1 MTNRCSCPHE
11 QLANKNLT
19 NTMNL
24 KNQSQKGNS
33 IKLVAALTLLFA
45 FFTGCSSVYQKA
57 ESEFDRAAYNKAII
71 LYQSYL
77 AKNPA
82 QAAEINYKIAESYR
96 RSNRLQMALPYYT
109 KTKEAGTDKLTAG
122 DRDTLRYYTAEALK
136 VNQKYAEA
144 KAQFEDYAKFGINQ
158 KLKTL
163 AQTEIDNL
171 ETIDQ
176 IAEGNEYVS
185 VVPCEGINTESSDFA
200 PTKWMNKLVFSS
212 DRRKEATYEG
222 TGQGFYDL
230 YSFETPQDI
239 ADTSMSC
246 VGTVKLWGGDVFNK
260 AGTHDASAT
269 FSPDGNIVIFA
280 RSGNGDKKG
289 ESDKEVSL
297 YTSYLNNGIWSESK
311 ALTYV
316 NSTYWD
322 GTPHISKDGKTL
334 YFSSNRASSKGGLD
348 IYKASYNERD
358 KTWSNVQRLGDD
370 INTEGNEMFPYMDE
384 KGRFFFASDGH
395 GGLGGLDIFVQEEMK
410 NPTDTTT
417 LIKKIRN
424 VGAPINS
431 AGDDFGLT
439 FTEKNDKGGY
449 FTSKRENN
457 LTPKMDSVSTVTE
470 TNDNIYRFHLDSL
483 DIRQVRY
490 VLRGTVEGIDKVQD
504 TRTFLSG
511 VELDLNF
518 GGKDGNTNIAK
529 VSTDE
534 KGKFLFDTSLV
545 IGKTYDIDVSAA
557 GYLPKNDNAFST
569 IGRGLDRSQLTQMYT
584 TVYFD
589 TAFVLTKDFFI
600 TGGGEGK
607 DMLPP
612 EIEILY
618 ELNSAALTSEATE
631 KLDNFV
637 VFLKEYLAMYPN
649 AKLTMGS
656 HTDSRGSN
664 SYNQKLSQRRADS
677 AVNYILSKGVS
688 KDKIKAV
695 GYGENRLKVPNAKSE
710 EEHQL
715 NRRTTV
721 EVVK

>member
-1 MTNRCSCPHE
+1 
-11 QLANKNLT
+11 
-19 NTMNL
+19 MNL
-24 KNQSQKGNS
+24 KKQFQKGNS
-33 IKLVAALTLLFA
+33 IKLFLALGLLFA

-57 ESEFDRAAYNKAII
+57 ESEFDRAAYNKAIT

-82 QAAEINYKIAESYR
+82 KAAEVNYKIAESYR

-136 VNQKYAEA
+136 VNKKYEEA
-144 KAQFEDYAKFGINQ
+144 KVQFEDYVKLGINQ

-163 AQTEIDNL
+163 AQTEIENL
-171 ETIDQ
+171 ESIDK
-176 IAEGNEYVS
+176 IAEANKYVTI
-185 VVPCEGINTESSDFA
+185 VPCDGINTENSDFA

-230 YSFETPQDI
+230 YSFETSTDI
-239 ADTSMSC
+239 SDTTNAC
-246 VGTVKLWGGDVFNK
+246 VGTVKIWGGEVFNK

-269 FSPDGNIVIFA
+269 FSPDGQTVIFA

-297 YTSYLNNGIWSESK
+297 YTSSINNGVWTDAK
-311 ALTYV
+311 PLTYV

-348 IYKASYNERD
+348 IYKASFNERD

-370 INTEGNEMFPYMDE
+370 INTEGNEMFPYIDE

-410 NPTDTTT
+410 NPNDTSM
-417 LIKKIRN
+417 IKKIRN

-439 FTEKNDKGGY
+439 FTEKEDKGGY
-449 FTSKRENN
+449 FTSKREKNESN
-457 LTPKMDSVSTVTE
+457 LIAE
-470 TNDNIYRFHLDSL
+470 TNDDIYRFHLDSL

-490 VLRGTVEGIDKVQD
+490 VLRGTVEGIDKVEN
-504 TRTFLSG
+504 TRSFLSG
-511 VELDLNF
+511 VAMDLNL
-518 GGKDGNTNIAK
+518 GNNNIVK
-529 VSTDE
+529 VSTDD

-545 IGKTYDIDVSAA
+545 IGKIYDIDVNAA

-569 IGRGLDRSQLTQMYT
+569 VGRGLDKSKLTQMYT

-589 TAFVLTKDFFI
+589 TAFVLTKDFFV

-618 ELNSAALTSEATE
+618 DLNKATLTSNATE

-656 HTDSRGSN
+656 HTDSRGSD

-677 AVNYILSKGVS
+677 AVNYILSKGIT

-695 GYGENRLKVPNAKSE
+695 GYGETRLKVKDAKNE

>member
-1 MTNRCSCPHE
+1 
-11 QLANKNLT
+11 
-19 NTMNL
+19 MNL

-33 IKLVAALTLLFA
+33 IKLFAALILLFA

-57 ESEFDRAAYNKAII
+57 ESEFDRAAYNKAIT

-82 QAAEINYKIAESYR
+82 KAAEVNYKIAEAYR
-96 RSNRLQMALPYYT
+96 RSNRLQMALPHY
-109 KTKEAGTDKLTAG
+109 KKVVEAGTNKLTAG

-136 VNQKYAEA
+136 VNKKYDEA
-144 KAQFEDYAKFGINQ
+144 KAQFEDYVKLGINQ
-158 KLKTL
+158 KLKAL
-163 AQTEIDNL
+163 AQSEIDNL
-171 ETIDQ
+171 ESINE
-176 IAEGNEYVS
+176 IAEANQYVT
-185 VVPCEGINTESSDFA
+185 VVPCDGINTENSDFA

-230 YSFETPQDI
+230 YSFENENDI
-239 ADTSMSC
+239 SDTTNAC
-246 VGTVKLWGGDVFNK
+246 VGTVKLWGGEIFNK
-260 AGTHDASAT
+260 VGTHDASAT
-269 FSPDGNIVIFA
+269 FSPDGKTVIFA

-297 YTSYLNNGIWSESK
+297 YTSSLNNGLWSDPKPLS
-311 ALTYV
+311 YV
-316 NSTYWD
+316 NSSYWD
-322 GTPHISKDGKTL
+322 GTPHISKDGQTL

-348 IYKASYNERD
+348 IYKASFNDRD
-358 KTWSNVQRLGDD
+358 KTWSNVVRLGDD
-370 INTEGNEMFPYMDE
+370 INTEGNEMFPYIDE
-384 KGRFFFASDGH
+384 KGRFFFASNGH

-410 NPTDTTT
+410 NPSDTDTTSM
-417 LIKKIRN
+417 IKKIRN

-431 AGDDFGLT
+431 TGDDFGLT
-439 FTEKNDKGGY
+439 FTEKEDKGGY
-449 FTSKRENN
+449 FTSKREKNE
-457 LTPKMDSVSTVTE
+457 SEVIAE
-470 TNDNIYRFHLDSL
+470 TNDDIYRFHLDSL
-483 DIRQVRY
+483 DIREVRY
-490 VLRGTVEGIDKVQD
+490 VLRGTVEGVDKVEN
-504 TRTFLSG
+504 TREFLSG
-511 VELDLNF
+511 VEMDLNL
-518 GGKDGNTNIAK
+518 GNNNIVK
-529 VSTDE
+529 VSTDD

-545 IGKTYDIDVSAA
+545 IGKVYDIDVTAA

-569 IGRGLDRSQLTQMYT
+569 VGRGLDKNKLTQMYT
-584 TVYFD
+584 LVYFD
-589 TAFVLTKDFFI
+589 TAFVLTKDFFV

-618 ELNSAALTSEATE
+618 KLNSAELTPEAKE

-637 VFLKEYLAMYPN
+637 VFLKEYLAMYPD

-664 SYNQKLSQRRADS
+664 GYNQRLSQRRANS
-677 AVNYILSKGVS
+677 AVNYVLEKGVS

-695 GYGENRLKVPNAKSE
+695 GYGENRLKIPNAKNE

>member
-1 MTNRCSCPHE
+1 
-11 QLANKNLT
+11 
-19 NTMNL
+19 MNL
-24 KNQSQKGNS
+24 KNQYQKGNS
-33 IKLVAALTLLFA
+33 IKLFLALGLLFA

-57 ESEFDRAAYNKAII
+57 ESEFDRAAYNKAIT

-77 AKNPA
+77 SKNPA
-82 QAAEINYKIAESYR
+82 KAAEVNYKIAEAYR
-96 RSNRLQMALPYYT
+96 RSNRLQMALPYYN
-109 KTKEAGTDKLTAG
+109 KTKEAGTEKLTAG

-136 VNQKYAEA
+136 VNKMYDAA
-144 KAQFEDYAKFGINQ
+144 KVQFEDYVKLGINQ

-163 AQTEIDNL
+163 AQTEIENL
-171 ETIDQ
+171 KNINQ
-176 IAEGNEYVS
+176 IIEGNKYVT
-185 VVPCEGINTESSDFA
+185 VVPCDGINTESSDFA

-230 YSFETPQDI
+230 YSFETENDI
-239 ADTSMSC
+239 SDTTNAC
-246 VGTVKLWGGDVFNK
+246 VGTVKIWGGDVFNK

-269 FSPDGNIVIFA
+269 FSPDGNTVIFA
-280 RSGNGDKKG
+280 RSGNGDKRG

-297 YTSYLNNGIWSESK
+297 YTSSLSNGVWSEPK

-316 NSTYWD
+316 NSSYWD
-322 GTPHISKDGKTL
+322 GTPHISKDGQTL

-348 IYKASYNERD
+348 IYTASYNDRD

-370 INTEGNEMFPYMDE
+370 INTEGNEMFPYIDE
-384 KGRFFFASDGH
+384 TGRFFFASDGQ

-410 NPTDTTT
+410 NPSDTDTTSM
-417 LIKKIRN
+417 IKKVRN

-439 FTEKNDKGGY
+439 FTEKEDKGGY
-449 FTSKRENN
+449 FTSKRDNKN
-457 LTPKMDSVSTVTE
+457 GMDSTITE
-470 TNDNIYRFHLDSL
+470 TNDDIYRFHLDSL
-483 DIRQVRY
+483 DIREVRY
-490 VLRGTVEGIDKVQD
+490 VLRGTVEGIDKVEN
-504 TRTFLSG
+504 TREFLSG
-511 VELDLNF
+511 VEMDLNL
-518 GGKDGNTNIAK
+518 GNNNIVK
-529 VSTDE
+529 VSTDD

-545 IGKTYDIDVSAA
+545 IGKVYDIDVNAA

-569 IGRGLDRSQLTQMYT
+569 VGRGLDETKLTQMYT
-584 TVYFD
+584 LVYFD
-589 TAFVLTKDFFI
+589 TAFVLTKDFFV

-618 ELNSAALTSEATE
+618 ELDKDRLTPEAKE

-637 VFLKEYLAMYPN
+637 VFLKEYLAMYPD

-664 SYNQKLSQRRADS
+664 RYNQNLSQRRANS
-677 AVNYILSKGVS
+677 AVNYIIAKGISKN
-688 KDKIKAV
+688 KIKAV
-695 GYGENRLKVPNAKSE
+695 GYGENRLKIPNAKNE

>member
-1 MTNRCSCPHE
+1 
-11 QLANKNLT
+11 
-19 NTMNL
+19 MNL

-33 IKLVAALTLLFA
+33 IKLFAALVLLFA

-57 ESEFDRAAYNKAII
+57 ESEFDRAAYNKAIT

-82 QAAEINYKIAESYR
+82 KAAEVNYKIAESYR

-109 KTKEAGTDKLTAG
+109 KTKDAGTDKLTAG

-144 KAQFEDYAKFGINQ
+144 KAQFEDYVKLGINQ

-171 ETIDQ
+171 ENINQ
-176 IAEGNEYVS
+176 IAEANKYVT
-185 VVPCEGINTESSDFA
+185 VVPCDGINTESSDFA

-230 YSFETPQDI
+230 YSFETPQDV
-239 ADTSMSC
+239 ADTALSC
-246 VGTVKLWGGDVFNK
+246 VGMVKLWGGEVFNK

-269 FSPDGNIVIFA
+269 FSPNGNTVIFA
-280 RSGNGDKKG
+280 RSGNGDKRG

-297 YTSYLNNGIWSESK
+297 YTSSISGGIWSDAQPLK
-311 ALTYV
+311 YV
-316 NSTYWD
+316 NSDYWD
-322 GTPHISKDGKTL
+322 GTPHISEDGQTL
-334 YFSSNRASSKGGLD
+334 YFSSNRSSSKGGLD
-348 IYKASYNERD
+348 IYKASYNDRD

-370 INTEGNEMFPYMDE
+370 INTEGNEMFPYIDE

-410 NPTDTTT
+410 NPSDIDTTSM
-417 LIKKIRN
+417 IKKIRN

-439 FTEKNDKGGY
+439 FTEKEDKGGY
-449 FTSKRENN
+449 FTSKRENVS
-457 LTPKMDSVSTVTE
+457 TMKMDSTTKIVE
-470 TNDNIYRFHLDSL
+470 TNDDIYRFHLDSL
-483 DIRQVRY
+483 DIRLVRY
-490 VLRGTVEGIDKVQD
+490 VLRGTVEGIDKVED
-504 TRTFLSG
+504 TRSFLSG
-511 VELDLNF
+511 VELDLNL
-518 GGKDGNTNIAK
+518 GTEENTNIVK
-529 VSTDE
+529 VYTDD

-545 IGKTYDIDVSAA
+545 IGKMYDIDVSAT
-557 GYLPKNDNAFST
+557 GYLPKNDNPFST
-569 IGRGLDRSQLTQMYT
+569 VNRGLDVKKLTQMYT
-584 TVYFD
+584 LVYFD

-618 ELNSAALTSEATE
+618 ELDKDRLTPEAKE

-637 VFLKEYLAMYPN
+637 VFLKEYLAMYPD

-664 SYNQKLSQRRADS
+664 GYNQRLSQRRANS
-677 AVNYILSKGVS
+677 AVSYIIEKGISKS
-688 KDKIKAV
+688 KIKAV
-695 GYGENRLKVPNAKSE
+695 GYGENRLKIENAKDE
-710 EEHQL
+710 DEHQL

>member
-1 MTNRCSCPHE
+1 
-11 QLANKNLT
+11 
-19 NTMNL
+19 MNL
-24 KNQSQKGNS
+24 QKQSQKGNS
-33 IKLVAALTLLFA
+33 MKLFAALALLFT
-45 FFTGCSSVYQKA
+45 FFSLLFTSCSSVYQKA
-57 ESEFDRAAYNKAII
+57 ESEFDRAAYNKAIT

-82 QAAEINYKIAESYR
+82 KAAEVNYKIAESYR

-109 KTKEAGTDKLTAG
+109 KTKEAGMDKLTAG
-122 DRDTLRYYTAEALK
+122 DRDTLRYYPAEALK
-136 VNQKYAEA
+136 VNKKYEEA
-144 KAQFEDYAKFGINQ
+144 KAQFEDYAKFGINP

-163 AQTEIDNL
+163 AQSEIENL
-171 ETIDQ
+171 ESIDK
-176 IAEGNEYVS
+176 IAEANKYVT
-185 VVPCEGINTESSDFA
+185 VVPCDGINTENSDFA
-200 PTKWMNKLVFSS
+200 PTKWMNKLIFSS

-230 YSFETPQDI
+230 YSFETENDI
-239 ADTSMSC
+239 SDTTNAC
-246 VGTVKLWGGDVFNK
+246 VGTVKIWGGEVFNK
-260 AGTHDASAT
+260 VGTHDASAT
-269 FSPDGNIVIFA
+269 FSPDGQTVIFA

-297 YTSYLNNGIWSESK
+297 YTSSINNGIWTDAK
-311 ALTYV
+311 PLTYV
-316 NSTYWD
+316 NSSYWD

-370 INTEGNEMFPYMDE
+370 INTEGNEMFPYIDE

-395 GGLGGLDIFVQEEMK
+395 GGLGGLDIFVQEEVK
-410 NPTDTTT
+410 NPNDTSMV
-417 LIKKIRN
+417 KKIRN

-439 FTEKNDKGGY
+439 FTEKEDKGGY
-449 FTSKRENN
+449 FTSKREKNESN
-457 LTPKMDSVSTVTE
+457 LIAE
-470 TNDNIYRFHLDSL
+470 TNDDIYRFHLDSL
-483 DIRQVRY
+483 DIREIRY
-490 VLRGTVEGIDKVQD
+490 VLRGTVEGIDKVEN
-504 TRTFLSG
+504 TRSFLSG
-511 VELDLNF
+511 VAMDLNL
-518 GGKDGNTNIAK
+518 GNNNIVK
-529 VSTDE
+529 VSTDD

-545 IGKTYDIDVSAA
+545 IGKVYDIDVNAA

-569 IGRGLDRSQLTQMYT
+569 VGRGLDKSKLTQMYT

-589 TAFVLTKDFFI
+589 TAFVLTKDFFV
-600 TGGGEGK
+600 TGGGGK

-618 ELNSAALTSEATE
+618 ELDKDRLTPEAKE

-664 SYNQKLSQRRADS
+664 GYNQKLSQRRANS
-677 AVNYILSKGVS
+677 AVNYIIEKGIA

-695 GYGENRLKVPNAKSE
+695 GYGETRLKVANAKSE

>member
-1 MTNRCSCPHE
+1 
-11 QLANKNLT
+11 
-19 NTMNL
+19 MNL

-33 IKLVAALTLLFA
+33 IKLFLALGLLFA

-57 ESEFDRAAYNKAII
+57 ESEFDRAAYNKAIT

-77 AKNPA
+77 SKNPA
-82 QAAEINYKIAESYR
+82 KAAEVNYKIAEAYR
-96 RSNRLQMALPYYT
+96 RSNRLQMALPYYN
-109 KTKEAGTDKLTAG
+109 KTKEAGTEKLTAG

-136 VNQKYAEA
+136 VNKMYDAA
-144 KAQFEDYAKFGINQ
+144 KVQFEDYVKLGINQ

-163 AQTEIDNL
+163 AQTEIENL
-171 ETIDQ
+171 ENINQ
-176 IAEGNEYVS
+176 IIEGNKYVT
-185 VVPCEGINTESSDFA
+185 VVPCDGINTESSDFA

-230 YSFETPQDI
+230 YSFETENDI
-239 ADTSMSC
+239 SDTTNAC
-246 VGTVKLWGGDVFNK
+246 VGTVKIWGGDVFNK

-269 FSPDGNIVIFA
+269 FSPDGNTVIFA
-280 RSGNGDKKG
+280 RSGNGDKRG

-297 YTSYLNNGIWSESK
+297 YTSSLNNGVWSEPK

-316 NSTYWD
+316 NSSYWD
-322 GTPHISKDGKTL
+322 GTPHISKDGQTL

-348 IYKASYNERD
+348 IYTASYNDRD

-370 INTEGNEMFPYMDE
+370 INTEGNEMFPYIDE
-384 KGRFFFASDGH
+384 TGRFFFASDGQ

-410 NPTDTTT
+410 NPSDTDTTSM
-417 LIKKIRN
+417 IKKVRN

-439 FTEKNDKGGY
+439 FTEKEDKGGY
-449 FTSKRENN
+449 FTSKRDNKN
-457 LTPKMDSVSTVTE
+457 GMDSTITE
-470 TNDNIYRFHLDSL
+470 TNDDIYRFHLDSL
-483 DIRQVRY
+483 DIREVRY
-490 VLRGTVEGIDKVQD
+490 VLRGTVEGIDKVEN
-504 TRTFLSG
+504 TREFLSG
-511 VELDLNF
+511 VEMDLNL
-518 GGKDGNTNIAK
+518 GNNNIVK
-529 VSTDE
+529 VSTDD

-545 IGKTYDIDVSAA
+545 IGKVYDIDVNAA

-569 IGRGLDRSQLTQMYT
+569 VGRGLDETKLTQMYT
-584 TVYFD
+584 LVYFD
-589 TAFVLTKDFFI
+589 TAFVLTKDFFV

-618 ELNSAALTSEATE
+618 ELDKDRLTPEAKE

-637 VFLKEYLAMYPN
+637 VFLKEYLAMYPD

-664 SYNQKLSQRRADS
+664 RYNQNLSQRRANS
-677 AVNYILSKGVS
+677 AVNYIIAKGISKN
-688 KDKIKAV
+688 KIKAV
-695 GYGENRLKVPNAKSE
+695 GYGENRLKIPNAKNE

>member
-1 MTNRCSCPHE
+1 
-11 QLANKNLT
+11 
-19 NTMNL
+19 MNL
-24 KNQSQKGNS
+24 KNQSYKGSS
-33 IKLVAALTLLFA
+33 IKLILALGLLFT
-45 FFTGCSSVYQKA
+45 FFSLLTSCSSVYQKA
-57 ESEFDRAAYNKAII
+57 ESEFDRAAYNKAIP
-71 LYQSYL
+71 LYKSYL

-82 QAAEINYKIAESYR
+82 KAAEINYKIAESYR
-96 RSNRLQMALPYYT
+96 RSNRLQIALSYYN
-109 KTKEAGTDKLTAG
+109 KTKEAGLDKLTAG
-122 DRDTLRYYTAEALK
+122 DRDTLRYYSAEAFK
-136 VNQKYAEA
+136 ANSQYNEA

-163 AQTEIDNL
+163 AQSEIDNL
-171 ETIDQ
+171 GNIDEL
-176 IAEGNEYVS
+176 AEANKYVT
-185 VVPCEGINTESSDFA
+185 VVPCDGINTENSDFA

-230 YSFETPQDI
+230 YSFETANDI
-239 ADTSMSC
+239 SDTTNAC
-246 VGTVKLWGGDVFNK
+246 VGTVKIWGGEVFNK

-269 FSPDGNIVIFA
+269 FSPDGQTVIFA

-297 YTSYLNNGIWSESK
+297 YISSIAGGIWSDPK
-311 ALTYV
+311 PLTYV

-334 YFSSNRASSKGGLD
+334 YFSSNRSSSKGGLD

-370 INTEGNEMFPYMDE
+370 INTEGNEMFPYIDE
-384 KGRFFFASDGH
+384 KGRFFFASNGQ

-410 NPTDTTT
+410 NPNDTSM
-417 LIKKIRN
+417 IKKIRN
-424 VGAPINS
+424 VGSPINS

-439 FTEKNDKGGY
+439 FTEKEDKGGY
-449 FTSKRENN
+449 FTSNREKNKSE
-457 LTPKMDSVSTVTE
+457 LIAE
-470 TNDNIYRFHLDSL
+470 TNDDIYRFHLDSL
-483 DIRQVRY
+483 DIRIVRY
-490 VLRGTVEGIDKVQD
+490 VLRGTVEGIDKVEN
-504 TRTFLSG
+504 TRSFLSG
-511 VELDLNF
+511 VAMDLNF
-518 GGKDGNTNIAK
+518 GGKDGNDNIVK
-529 VSTDE
+529 VSTDD

-545 IGKTYDIDVSAA
+545 IGKVYDIDANAA

-569 IGRGLDRSQLTQMYT
+569 VGRGIDESKLTQMYT
-584 TVYFD
+584 VVYFD
-589 TAFVLTKDFFI
+589 MPIVLTKDFFV

-618 ELNSAALTSEATE
+618 DLNKATLTPNATA

-637 VFLKEYLAMYPN
+637 VFLKEYLTMYPN

-656 HTDSRGSN
+656 HTDSRGSD

-677 AVNYILSKGVS
+677 AVNYILSKEKGVQS
-688 KDKIKAV
+688 VSVDVDKK
-695 GYGENRLKVPNAKSE
+695 E
-710 EEHQL
+710 
-715 NRRTTV
+715 TTV
-721 EVVK
+721 VFNPKTTNVETIQKAISKIGYDADGVEAEKTAYDKLPGCCQKGGH

>member
-1 MTNRCSCPHE
+1 
-11 QLANKNLT
+11 
-19 NTMNL
+19 MNL
-24 KNQSQKGNS
+24 KKQSQKGNS
-33 IKLVAALTLLFA
+33 IKLFLALGFLFA

-57 ESEFDRAAYNKAII
+57 ESEFDRAAYNKAIT

-82 QAAEINYKIAESYR
+82 KAAEVNYKIAEAYR
-96 RSNRLQMALPYYT
+96 RSNRLPMALPYYI
-109 KTKEAGTDKLTAG
+109 KTTEAGTDKLTTG

-136 VNQKYAEA
+136 VNQKYDEA
-144 KAQFEDYAKFGINQ
+144 KAQFEDYAKLGINQ

-163 AQTEIDNL
+163 AQSEIENL
-171 ETIDQ
+171 STINQ
-176 IAEGNEYVS
+176 IAEANEYVT
-185 VVPCEGINTESSDFA
+185 VVPCDGMNTESSDFA

-230 YSFETPQDI
+230 YSFETENDI
-239 ADTSMSC
+239 SDTTNAC
-246 VGTVKLWGGDVFNK
+246 IGTVRLWGGEIFNQK
-260 AGTHDASAT
+260 GTHDASAT
-269 FSPDGNIVIFA
+269 FSPDGNNVVFA

-297 YTSYLNNGIWSESK
+297 YTSSLNNGIWSEAKPLS
-311 ALTYV
+311 YV

-348 IYKASYNERD
+348 IYKASFNERD
-358 KTWSNVQRLGDD
+358 KTWANVERLGDD
-370 INTEGNEMFPYMDE
+370 INTEGNEMFPYIDE
-384 KGRFFFASDGH
+384 KGRFFFASDGQ

-410 NPTDTTT
+410 NPNDTSI
-417 LIKKIRN
+417 IKKIRN

-439 FTEKNDKGGY
+439 FTEKDDKGGY
-449 FTSKRENN
+449 FTSKRENPVAK
-457 LTPKMDSVSTVTE
+457 LDSTKIIE
-470 TNDNIYRFHLDSL
+470 TNDDIYRFHLDSL
-483 DIRQVRY
+483 DIREVRY
-490 VLRGTVEGIDKVQD
+490 VLRGTVEGIDKVEN
-504 TRTFLSG
+504 TRDFLSG
-511 VELDLNF
+511 VELDLNL
-518 GGKDGNTNIAK
+518 GNNNVVK
-529 VSTDE
+529 VSTDD

-545 IGKTYDIDVSAA
+545 IGKVYDIDVNAA
-557 GYLPKNDNAFST
+557 GYLPKNDNAFSMV
-569 IGRGLDRSQLTQMYT
+569 GRGLDKSKLTQMYT
-584 TVYFD
+584 LVYFD
-589 TAFVLTKDFFI
+589 TAFVLTKDFFV

-618 ELNSAALTSEATE
+618 DLNKATLTSDATE

-637 VFLKEYLAMYPN
+637 VFLKEYLAMYPD
-649 AKLTMGS
+649 AKLIMGS

-664 SYNQKLSQRRADS
+664 GYNQRLSQRRANS
-677 AVNYILSKGVS
+677 AVNYIIAKGVA
-688 KDKIKAV
+688 KDRIKAV
-695 GYGENRLKVPNAKSE
+695 GYGENRLKVKNAKTE

-721 EVVK
+721 EVAK

>member
-1 MTNRCSCPHE
+1 
-11 QLANKNLT
+11 
-19 NTMNL
+19 MNL
-24 KNQSQKGNS
+24 KNQSQKSNS
-33 IKLVAALTLLFA
+33 IKLFAALILLFA
-45 FFTGCSSVYQKA
+45 FFTACSSVYQKA
-57 ESEFDRAAYNKAII
+57 DSEFNRAAYNKAIT

-82 QAAEINYKIAESYR
+82 KAAEVNYKIAEAYR
-96 RSNRLQMALPYYT
+96 RSNRLQMALPYY
-109 KTKEAGTDKLTAG
+109 KKVKEAGTDKLTAG

-136 VNQKYAEA
+136 VNKKYTEA

-163 AQTEIDNL
+163 AQSEIDNL
-171 ETIDQ
+171 ESINE
-176 IAEGNEYVS
+176 IAEANKYVT
-185 VVPCEGINTESSDFA
+185 VVPCDGINTESSDFA
-200 PTKWMNKLVFSS
+200 PTKWMNKLIFSS
-212 DRRKEATYEG
+212 DRRKEDVYEG

-230 YSFETPQDI
+230 YSFETENDI
-239 ADTSMSC
+239 SDTTNAC
-246 VGTVKLWGGDVFNK
+246 IGTVKLWGGEVFNK

-269 FSPDGNIVIFA
+269 FSPDGNTVIFA

-297 YTSYLNNGIWSESK
+297 YTSSLNNGVWSEPK

-316 NSTYWD
+316 NSSYWD
-322 GTPHISKDGKTL
+322 GTPHISKDGQTL

-348 IYKASYNERD
+348 IYTASFNDRD

-370 INTEGNEMFPYMDE
+370 INTEGNEMFPYIDE

-410 NPTDTTT
+410 NPEDTATM
-417 LIKKIRN
+417 IKKNRN

-439 FTEKNDKGGY
+439 FTEKEDKGGY
-449 FTSKRENN
+449 FTSKRDNPN
-457 LTPKMDSVSTVTE
+457 GMDSTITE
-470 TNDNIYRFHLDSL
+470 TNDDIYRFHLDSL
-483 DIRQVRY
+483 DIREVRY
-490 VLRGTVEGIDKVQD
+490 VLRGTVEGVDKVEN
-504 TRTFLSG
+504 TREFLSG
-511 VELDLNF
+511 VEMDLNL
-518 GGKDGNTNIAK
+518 GNNNIVK
-529 VSTDE
+529 VSTDD

-545 IGKTYDIDVSAA
+545 IGKVYDIDVNAA

-569 IGRGLDRSQLTQMYT
+569 VGRGLDKSKLTQMFT
-584 TVYFD
+584 LVYFD
-589 TAFVLTKDFFI
+589 TAFVLTKDFFE

-618 ELNSAALTSEATE
+618 ELDKSRLTQEAKD

-637 VFLKEYLAMYPN
+637 AFLKEYLAMYPD

-664 SYNQKLSQRRADS
+664 GYNQRLSQRRANS
-677 AVNYILSKGVS
+677 AVNYIIEKGISKT
-688 KDKIKAV
+688 KIKAV
-695 GYGENRLKVPNAKSE
+695 GYGENRLKIPNAKTE

>member
-1 MTNRCSCPHE
+1 
-11 QLANKNLT
+11 
-19 NTMNL
+19 MNL

-33 IKLVAALTLLFA
+33 IKLFLALGLLFA

-57 ESEFDRAAYNKAII
+57 ESEFDRAAYNKAIT

-77 AKNPA
+77 SKNPA
-82 QAAEINYKIAESYR
+82 KAAEVNYKIAEAYR
-96 RSNRLQMALPYYT
+96 RSNRLQMALPYYN

-122 DRDTLRYYTAEALK
+122 DRDTLRYYTAEAFK
-136 VNQKYAEA
+136 VNKMYDAA
-144 KAQFEDYAKFGINQ
+144 KVQFEDYVKLGINQ

-163 AQTEIDNL
+163 AQTEIENL
-171 ETIDQ
+171 ENINQ
-176 IAEGNEYVS
+176 IIEGNKYVT
-185 VVPCEGINTESSDFA
+185 VVPCDGINTESSDFA

-230 YSFETPQDI
+230 YSFETENDI
-239 ADTSMSC
+239 SDTTNAC
-246 VGTVKLWGGDVFNK
+246 VGTVKIWGGDVFNK

-269 FSPDGNIVIFA
+269 FSPDGNTVIFA
-280 RSGNGDKKG
+280 RSGNGDKRG

-297 YTSYLNNGIWSESK
+297 YTSSLSNGVWSEPK

-316 NSTYWD
+316 NSSYWD
-322 GTPHISKDGKTL
+322 GTPHISKDGQTL

-348 IYKASYNERD
+348 IYTASYNDRD

-370 INTEGNEMFPYMDE
+370 INTEGNEMFPYIDE
-384 KGRFFFASDGH
+384 TGRFFFASDGQ

-410 NPTDTTT
+410 NPSDTDTTSM
-417 LIKKIRN
+417 IKKVRN

-439 FTEKNDKGGY
+439 FTEKEDKGGY
-449 FTSKRENN
+449 FTSKRDNKN
-457 LTPKMDSVSTVTE
+457 GMDSTITE
-470 TNDNIYRFHLDSL
+470 TNDDIYRFHLDSL
-483 DIRQVRY
+483 DIREVRY
-490 VLRGTVEGIDKVQD
+490 VLRGTVEGIDKVEN
-504 TRTFLSG
+504 TREFLSG
-511 VELDLNF
+511 VEMDLNL
-518 GGKDGNTNIAK
+518 GNNNIVK
-529 VSTDE
+529 VSTDD

-545 IGKTYDIDVSAA
+545 IGKVYDIDVNAA

-569 IGRGLDRSQLTQMYT
+569 VGRGLDETKLTQMYT
-584 TVYFD
+584 LVYFD
-589 TAFVLTKDFFI
+589 TAFVLTKDFFV

-618 ELNSAALTSEATE
+618 ELDKDRLTPEAKE

-637 VFLKEYLAMYPN
+637 VFLKEYLAMYPD

-664 SYNQKLSQRRADS
+664 RYNQNLSQRRANS
-677 AVNYILSKGVS
+677 AVNYIIAKGISKN
-688 KDKIKAV
+688 KIKAV
-695 GYGENRLKVPNAKSE
+695 GYGENRLKIPNAKNE

>member
-1 MTNRCSCPHE
+1 
-11 QLANKNLT
+11 
-19 NTMNL
+19 MNIL
-24 KNQSQKGNS
+24 SQKSNS
-33 IKLVAALTLLFA
+33 IKLFAALTLLFA
-45 FFTGCSSVYQKA
+45 FFTACSSVYQKA
-57 ESEFDRAAYNKAII
+57 ESEFDRAAYNKAIT

-82 QAAEINYKIAESYR
+82 KAAEVNYKIAEAYR
-96 RSNRLQMALPYYT
+96 RSNRLEMALPYYE
-109 KTKEAGTDKLTAG
+109 KVKEAGTDKLTAG

-136 VNQKYAEA
+136 VNKKYDEA

-163 AQTEIDNL
+163 AQSEIENL
-171 ETIDQ
+171 ESINE
-176 IAEGNEYVS
+176 IAEANKYVT
-185 VVPCEGINTESSDFA
+185 VVPCDGINTENSDFA

-212 DRRKEATYEG
+212 DRRKEDIYEG

-230 YSFETPQDI
+230 YLFENENGI
-239 ADTSMSC
+239 SDTTNAC
-246 VGTVKLWGGDVFNK
+246 IGTVKLWGGDVFNK

-269 FSPDGNIVIFA
+269 FSPDGKMVIFA

-297 YTSYLNNGIWSESK
+297 YTSSLNNGLWSDAQPLK
-311 ALTYV
+311 YV
-316 NSTYWD
+316 NSSYWD

-370 INTEGNEMFPYMDE
+370 INTEGNEMFPYIDE
-384 KGRFFFASDGH
+384 KGRFFFASDGQ
-395 GGLGGLDIFVQEEMK
+395 GGLGGLDIFVQEEIP
-410 NPTDTTT
+410 NPEDTATM
-417 LIKKIRN
+417 IKKIRN

-431 AGDDFGLT
+431 TGDDFGLT
-439 FTEKNDKGGY
+439 FTEKDDKGGY
-449 FTSKRENN
+449 FTSKRQI
-457 LTPKMDSVSTVTE
+457 TE
-470 TNDNIYRFHLDSL
+470 TEPIEEVNDNIYRFHLDSL
-483 DIRQVRY
+483 DIREVRY
-490 VLRGTVEGIDKVQD
+490 VLRGTVEGVDMVEN
-504 TRTFLSG
+504 TRGFLSG
-511 VELDLNF
+511 VELDLNL
-518 GGKDGNTNIAK
+518 GTDKIVK
-529 VSTDE
+529 VSTDD
-534 KGKFLFDTSLV
+534 KGTFLFDTSLV
-545 IGKTYDIDVSAA
+545 IGKIYDIDVMAS
-557 GYLPKNDNAFST
+557 GYLPKEDNAFST
-569 IGRGLDRSQLTQMYT
+569 VGRGLDKSKLTQMYT

-589 TAFVLTKDFFI
+589 TAFVLTKDFFE
-600 TGGGEGK
+600 TGDGEGK

-618 ELNSAALTSEATE
+618 ELDKDRLTPEAKA

-637 VFLKEYLAMYPN
+637 VFLNEYLEMYPE
-649 AKLTMGS
+649 AKLIMGS

-664 SYNQKLSQRRADS
+664 GYNQRLSQRRANS
-677 AVNYILSKGVS
+677 AVKYIIEKGIS

-695 GYGENRLKVPNAKSE
+695 GYGETRLKIPRAKNE

>member
-1 MTNRCSCPHE
+1 
-11 QLANKNLT
+11 
-19 NTMNL
+19 MNL

-33 IKLVAALTLLFA
+33 IKLFLVLALLFA
-45 FFTGCSSVYQKA
+45 FFSLLFTSCSSVYQKA
-57 ESEFDRAAYNKAII
+57 ESEFDRAAYNKAIT

-82 QAAEINYKIAESYR
+82 KAAEVNYKIAESYR

-109 KTKEAGTDKLTAG
+109 KTKEAGIDKLTAG

-136 VNQKYAEA
+136 VNKKYEEA
-144 KAQFEDYAKFGINQ
+144 KVQFEDYAKFGINQ

-163 AQTEIDNL
+163 AQTEIENL
-171 ETIDQ
+171 ESIDK
-176 IAEGNEYVS
+176 IAEVNKYVT
-185 VVPCEGINTESSDFA
+185 VVPCDGINTENSDFA
-200 PTKWMNKLVFSS
+200 PTKWMNKLIFSS

-230 YSFETPQDI
+230 YSFETSTDI
-239 ADTSMSC
+239 SDTTNAC
-246 VGTVKLWGGDVFNK
+246 VGTVKIWGGEVFNK

-269 FSPDGNIVIFA
+269 FSPDGQTVIFA

-297 YTSYLNNGIWSESK
+297 YTSSINNGIWTDAKPLS
-311 ALTYV
+311 YV

-334 YFSSNRASSKGGLD
+334 YFSSNRSSSKGGLD
-348 IYKASYNERD
+348 IYKASYNDRD

-370 INTEGNEMFPYMDE
+370 INTEGNEMFPYIDE

-410 NPTDTTT
+410 NLNDTSMV
-417 LIKKIRN
+417 KKIRN
-424 VGAPINS
+424 VGAPMNS

-439 FTEKNDKGGY
+439 FTEKEDKGGY
-449 FTSKRENN
+449 FTSKRQKNENN
-457 LTPKMDSVSTVTE
+457 LNESTLIAE
-470 TNDNIYRFHLDSL
+470 TNDDIYRFHLDSL
-483 DIRQVRY
+483 DIRVIRY
-490 VLRGTVEGIDKVQD
+490 VLRGTVEGIDKVEN
-504 TRTFLSG
+504 TRNFLSG
-511 VELDLNF
+511 VAMDLNL
-518 GGKDGNTNIAK
+518 GNNNIVK
-529 VSTDE
+529 VSTDD

-545 IGKTYDIDVSAA
+545 IGKMYDIDVNAA

-569 IGRGLDRSQLTQMYT
+569 VGRGLDKSKLTQMYT

-589 TAFVLTKDFFI
+589 TAFVLTKDFFV

-618 ELNSAALTSEATE
+618 DLNKATLTPNATE

-656 HTDSRGSN
+656 HTDSRGSD
-664 SYNQKLSQRRADS
+664 SYNQKLSQRRAES
-677 AVNYILSKGVS
+677 AVNYIIKKGIA

-695 GYGENRLKVPNAKSE
+695 GYGETRLKVANAKNE

>member
-1 MTNRCSCPHE
+1 
-11 QLANKNLT
+11 
-19 NTMNL
+19 MNL
-24 KNQSQKGNS
+24 KNQSQKSNS
-33 IKLVAALTLLFA
+33 IKLFLALGLLFT

-57 ESEFDRAAYNKAII
+57 ESEFDRAAYNKAIT

-82 QAAEINYKIAESYR
+82 KAAEVNYKIAESYR
-96 RSNRLQMALPYYT
+96 RSNRLQMALPFYT
-109 KTKEAGTDKLTAG
+109 KTKEAGLDKLTAG

-136 VNQKYAEA
+136 VNKKYTEA
-144 KAQFEDYAKFGINQ
+144 KVQFEDYAKFGINQ
-158 KLKTL
+158 KLKAL
-163 AQTEIDNL
+163 AQSEIENL
-171 ETIDQ
+171 ETIDK
-176 IAEGNEYVS
+176 IAKANEYVT
-185 VVPCEGINTESSDFA
+185 VVPCDGINTENSDFA

-230 YSFETPQDI
+230 YSFETENDI
-239 ADTSMSC
+239 SDTTNAC
-246 VGTVKLWGGDVFNK
+246 VGTVKIWGGEVFNQ

-269 FSPDGNIVIFA
+269 FSPDGQTVIFA

-297 YTSYLNNGIWSESK
+297 YTSSINGGIWSDPKPLS
-311 ALTYV
+311 YV
-316 NSTYWD
+316 NSSYWD

-334 YFSSNRASSKGGLD
+334 YFSSNRSSSKGGLD
-348 IYKASYNERD
+348 IYKASYNDRD

-370 INTEGNEMFPYMDE
+370 INTEGNEMFPYIDE
-384 KGRFFFASDGH
+384 KGRFFFASDGQ
-395 GGLGGLDIFVQEEMK
+395 GGLGGLDIFVQEEIK
-410 NPTDTTT
+410 NPNDTTM
-417 LIKKIRN
+417 IKKIRN

-439 FTEKNDKGGY
+439 FTEKEDKGGY
-449 FTSKRENN
+449 FTSKREKNESN
-457 LTPKMDSVSTVTE
+457 LIAE
-470 TNDNIYRFHLDSL
+470 TNDDIYRFHLDSL
-483 DIRQVRY
+483 DIREIRY
-490 VLRGTVEGIDKVQD
+490 VLRGTVEGIDKVEN
-504 TRTFLSG
+504 TRSFLSG
-511 VELDLNF
+511 VELDLNL
-518 GGKDGNTNIAK
+518 GNNKIIK
-529 VSTDE
+529 VSTDD

-545 IGKTYDIDVSAA
+545 IGKMYDIDVNAA

-569 IGRGLDRSQLTQMYT
+569 VNRGLDKSKLTQMYT
-584 TVYFD
+584 LVYFD
-589 TAFVLTKDFFI
+589 TAFILTKDFFV

-618 ELNSAALTSEATE
+618 ELDKDRLTPEAKL

-637 VFLKEYLAMYPN
+637 VFLKEYLAMYPD

-664 SYNQKLSQRRADS
+664 GYNQKLSQRRANS
-677 AVNYILSKGVS
+677 AVSYIIEKGIA
-688 KDKIKAV
+688 KNKIKAV
-695 GYGENRLKVPNAKSE
+695 GYGENRLKVANAKNE